1 MAITQPSFNADDY
14 LVEDSATAT
23 PKHGTTVQAGWGAA
37 AAYLKPVKQKGI
49 YPTDFKFTEQAQL
62 VRFLGDE
69 PFMVYELHWIDAIK
83 EGRRSF
89 VCLGDECPLCTIAG
103 DTPRPKFVFNV
114 MVMTDEVP
122 SVQILTA
129 PITLARQLQ
138 AANDDPKLGP
148 LSKYFWAV
156 SRLGTG
162 RDTQYTIN
170 RVKASDL
177 AEDWELDAEELSAT
191 LTTAVPYGPEAIYVA
206 PREDMLVVARQ
217 LIS

>member
-1 MAITQPSFNADDY
+1 MSISQPTFNADDY
-14 LVEDSATAT
+14 LVEDSDTAT

-37 AAYLKPVKQKGI
+37 AAFLKPSKQKGA

-62 VRFLGDE
+62 IRFLDDE
-69 PFMVYELHWIDAIK
+69 PFYVYELHWIDAIK

-89 VCLGDECPLCTIAG
+89 VCLGDDCPLCTIAG
-103 DTPRPKFVFNV
+103 DNPRPKFAFNV

-122 SVQILTA
+122 TVQILTA

-148 LSKYFWAV
+148 LSKYYWAV

-162 RDTQYTIN
+162 RDTQYTVN
-170 RVKASDL
+170 RVKSTDL
-177 AEDWELDAEELSAT
+177 AEDWELDASKFAAMLEE
-191 LTTAVPYGPEAIYVA
+191 AVPYGPEAVYVA
-206 PREDMLVVARQ
+206 PREDMLAIARQ

>member
-1 MAITQPSFNADDY
+1 MAISQPSFNAEDY
-14 LVEDSATAT
+14 LVEDSDTAT

-37 AAYLKPVKQKGI
+37 AAFLKPVQKKSL
-49 YPTDFKFTEQAQL
+49 YPTDMKFSEQAQL

-89 VCLGDECPLCTIAG
+89 ICLGDDCPLCTIAG
-103 DTPRPKFVFNV
+103 DTPRPKFAFNV

-129 PITLARQLQ
+129 PITFARQLQ

-148 LSKYFWAV
+148 LSKHFWAV
-156 SRLGTG
+156 ARLGTG
-162 RDTQYTIN
+162 RDTQYTLN
-170 RVKASDL
+170 RVKSTDL
-177 AEDWELDAEELSAT
+177 AEDWELDAEELMAT
-191 LTTAVPYGPEAIYVA
+191 LTNAVAYGPEAIYVA
-206 PREDMLVVARQ
+206 PREDMLAVARQ